1 MAKGW
6 KPPEIGNE
14 ADGLTGSL
22 SAITETLGNISEWG
36 DELISSGFQTQVK
49 AGLVT
54 QAGASPEAADAVARD
69 FVELL
74 RDMCNWAGESSVA
87 SAILQHKVED
97 LYIQPIK
104 EQRAKA
110 RPATAGLKI
119 N

>member
-6 KPPEIGNE
+6 KPPETGNE

-22 SAITETLGNISEWG
+22 SAITETLGNITEWG
-36 DELISSGFQTQVK
+36 DELISSGFQAQVK

-54 QAGASPEAADAVARD
+54 QAGTSPEAADAVARD
-69 FVELL
+69 FVKLL

-87 SAILQHKVED
+87 SAILQHKIAD
-97 LYIQPIK
+97 LYIDPIK
-104 EQRAKA
+104 EHRA
-110 RPATAGLKI
+110 RPRPTTAGLKI